1 MTTPRRPTDPMAAAN
16 AAFKPV
22 KKAVEPAPRTSAVP
36 NARELVSLR
45 IDRNVL
51 DYFQQS
57 GPGWQ
62 DRINEALQKIARQ
75 GASDDE
81 GKRPDELNASN
92 DG

>member
-1 MTTPRRPTDPMAAAN
+1 MATSRRPADPMAAAH
-16 AAFKPV
+16 AAFKPI
-22 KKAVEPAPRTSAVP
+22 KKPLPPAPKTEPLP

-51 DYFQQS
+51 EYFQQS

-62 DRINEALQKIARQ
+62 DRINEALQRIAGQ
-75 GASDDE
+75 GSTDDP
-81 GKRPDELNASN
+81 GKRLGELNASK

>member
-1 MTTPRRPTDPMAAAN
+1 MTTPRRPTDPMAAAQ
-16 AAFKPV
+16 AAFKPI
-22 KKAVEPAPRTSAVP
+22 KKPLQPAPKTATLP

-51 DYFQQS
+51 EYFQQS

-62 DRINEALQKIARQ
+62 DRINEALQQIARE
-75 GASDDE
+75 GSTDDP